1 MVSEKWF
8 GRDRKDQCLARQK
21 AAIEAEMPLS
31 CKVNFSGPPSKRFI
45 SVFEPSITYYSRL
58 GISLYTKWCYK
69 CGLVYRYQEWSDGVH
84 NFDDHTLLS
93 IHLCLFL
100 RNSLQTHQAVGSV
113 VEVPEKT
120 SGKRFPS
127 AQKILQAYM
136 TFEALCDHSYTF
148 ACVSCGYHPVTV
160 VLDLYK
166 KGVFSMPV
174 SDIEEPPADF
184 DGRVNAEEF
193 WQKVQMEV
201 ISRGLV
207 SSNKENPFVIHPS
220 YHNWA
225 PWIGP
230 HTRSGNVVFNT
241 EYQKMHSPHS
251 PVEELELTV
260 TEDRLTDDLFKVK
273 MADLRSLCGQCGV
286 DPRGSR
292 MDIVSRLQQEMK
304 NRDSYDKVFSQIW
317 GASGGWAVVTCPCA
331 VVYAVKF
338 NIRAESPRD
347 YADILLSFK
356 HFPNITLY
364 DFARGLATHTNQ
376 RVPQTFWPHGGRLCE
391 ATDGNIAQA
400 AKGEL
405 KVNLPWL
412 KHKVP
417 DPDGHPLTGSS
428 AHYAL
433 YDCFHEDNTKDK
445 RDVLRKVE
453 LCPEICGWV
462 NSQTAEQLFSGMRRN
477 NHFLNMM
484 TPSSHVFLMRNI
496 LHHYNCL
503 KNAAV
508 MDNLKNTLGQEVTL
522 NSYGQAVLGSPST
535 DISTNQDRLTEAGTL
550 EAGVQYLPD
559 DHTHEVK
566 TNVDPVKAGMP
577 CGPHCV
583 VLMTVASIEAKR
595 SCWSLALHHDQ
606 EKVLCY
612 VLDTD
617 KPPDE
622 IIVRCSNSCL
632 TRSDFQ
638 TLGLQ
643 QQMDSTGFPR
653 QLFGLDCGIFMI
665 MTAFYVTLDAE
676 FDYSVFEF
684 QHVMSVLRRWWC
696 LLILENKSL
705 DRHGQ
710 VFAHWTAE
718 CQTMLNGNYTPV
730 FRLKRRRNQESET
743 LCADDHNYAKATEA
757 QIEVQ
762 RIPPILQ
769 MPWGVLQAVLQE
781 VVLAQGDSAYLTLA
795 LTCKYFKD
803 IVSDPVF
810 RKKTHF
816 AWLDG

>member
-1 MVSEKWF
+1 MHIIHQQAKLLWTWFRTSSKIKKIPVPLPREAVHTKTFPSALVPSETFCRHCPEHTMLSEPALITSKAKIVSLT
-8 GRDRKDQCLARQK
+8 D
-21 AAIEAEMPLS
+21 
-31 CKVNFSGPPSKRFI
+31 
-45 SVFEPSITYYSRL
+45 VFE

-84 NFDDHTLLS
+84 NFDNHTLLS

-100 RNSLQTHQAVGSV
+100 QNSLQTHQAVGSV

-160 VLDLYK
+160 VMDLHK

-207 SSNKENPFVIHPS
+207 QQGKPLCH
-220 YHNWA
+220 

-364 DFARGLATHTNQ
+364 DSAPGLATHTNQ

-433 YDCFHEDNTKDK
+433 YDRFHEDNTKDK

-508 MDNLKNTLGQEVTL
+508 MDNLKKTLGQE
-522 NSYGQAVLGSPST
+522 
-535 DISTNQDRLTEAGTL
+535 
-550 EAGVQYLPD
+550 
-559 DHTHEVK
+559 
-566 TNVDPVKAGMP
+566 
-577 CGPHCV
+577 
-583 VLMTVASIEAKR
+583 
-595 SCWSLALHHDQ
+595 HD
-606 EKVLCY
+606 
-612 VLDTD
+612 
-617 KPPDE
+617 
-622 IIVRCSNSCL
+622 
-632 TRSDFQ
+632 
-638 TLGLQ
+638 
-643 QQMDSTGFPR
+643 
-653 QLFGLDCGIFMI
+653 
-665 MTAFYVTLDAE
+665 
-676 FDYSVFEF
+676 
-684 QHVMSVLRRWWC
+684 MSVLRRLWC

-710 VFAHWTAE
+710 VFANWTAE

-769 MPWGVLQAVLQE
+769 IPWGVLQAVLQE

-803 IVSDPVF
+803 IVSDPLF

-816 AWLDG
+816 AWLDGEINWAKFSQSFKAENRIPFAVVICSSCNRQYKDCVGFTGNGRRGEYPRYYCDAIPGHCPECQ

>member
-1 MVSEKWF
+1 
-8 GRDRKDQCLARQK
+8 
-21 AAIEAEMPLS
+21 
-31 CKVNFSGPPSKRFI
+31 
-45 SVFEPSITYYSRL
+45 
-58 GISLYTKWCYK
+58 
-69 CGLVYRYQEWSDGVH
+69 
-84 NFDDHTLLS
+84 
-93 IHLCLFL
+93 
-100 RNSLQTHQAVGSV
+100 
-113 VEVPEKT
+113 
-120 SGKRFPS
+120 
-127 AQKILQAYM
+127 M
-136 TFEALCDHSYTF
+136 TFEALCDHRYTF
-148 ACVSCGYHPVTV
+148 ACVSCGHHPVTV
-160 VLDLYK
+160 VMDLHK

-184 DGRVNAEEF
+184 DGRVNAEDF

-207 SSNKENPFVIHPS
+207 SSNKDNPFVIHPS

-260 TEDRLTDDLFKVK
+260 TEDRLTDELLKVK
-273 MADLRSLCGQCGV
+273 MGDLRSLCGQCGV

-304 NRDSYDKVFSQIW
+304 NRGSYDKVFSQIW

-376 RVPQTFWPHGGRLCE
+376 RVPETFRPHGGRLCE
-391 ATDGNIAQA
+391 PSDGNIAQA
-400 AKGEL
+400 AQGEL

-412 KHKVP
+412 KQKQKVP

-433 YDCFHEDNTKDK
+433 YDRFHEDNTKDK
-445 RDVLRKVE
+445 RDVLRKME
-453 LCPEICGWV
+453 LSPEICGWV

-496 LHHYNCL
+496 LHHYNCF

-508 MDNLKNTLGQEVTL
+508 MDNLKKSLGQEVTL
-522 NSYGQAVLGSPST
+522 NSYGQAVLGSQST
-535 DISTNQDRLTEAGTL
+535 DLSTNQDRLTEAATL
-550 EAGVQYLPD
+550 EAGVQHLPD
-559 DHTHEVK
+559 DCTREVK
-566 TNVDPVKAGMP
+566 TVDPVKAGMP
-577 CGPHCV
+577 CGPHCA

-606 EKVLCY
+606 EKVLSY

-617 KPPDE
+617 KPPNE
-622 IIVRCSNSCL
+622 ILVRCSNSCL

-643 QQMDSTGFPR
+643 QQMDSTIGNACLRMIQKIAVSKGPYNLLKF
-653 QLFGLDCGIFMI
+653 LF
-665 MTAFYVTLDAE
+665 
-676 FDYSVFEF
+676 
-684 QHVMSVLRRWWC
+684 
-696 LLILENKSL
+696 K
-705 DRHGQ
+705 
-710 VFAHWTAE
+710 FAM
-718 CQTMLNGNYTPV
+718 C
-730 FRLKRRRNQESET
+730 
-743 LCADDHNYAKATEA
+743 
-757 QIEVQ
+757 
-762 RIPPILQ
+762 
-769 MPWGVLQAVLQE
+769 
-781 VVLAQGDSAYLTLA
+781 
-795 LTCKYFKD
+795 
-803 IVSDPVF
+803 
-810 RKKTHF
+810 
-816 AWLDG
+816 